1 MLAWPPIDF
10 WIFLAIGACVILIM
24 DDIFSGGDNE

>member
-10 WIFLAIGACVILIM
+10 WVTLAVGACVIYIL
-24 DDIFSGGDNE
+24 DALFSGDE